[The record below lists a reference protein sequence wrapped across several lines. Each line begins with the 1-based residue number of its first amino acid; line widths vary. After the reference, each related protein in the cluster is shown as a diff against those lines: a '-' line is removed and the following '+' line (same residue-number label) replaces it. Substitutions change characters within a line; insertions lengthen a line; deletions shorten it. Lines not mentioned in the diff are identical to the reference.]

1 MPFYNQVTASKKINE
16 LDEENKKLNSKLEEV
31 LKNQLNEREG
41 FMEIATSINL
51 LKIEQF
57 KINEK
62 INDIRDKFCQKP
74 KLEELSTELST
85 LLEFNGLDKY
95 AENLKFV
102 GVSSIEDLL
111 LLDIN
116 DLNEN
121 GILYMIVKRY
131 YQQLSLLIENRDTLN

>member
-62 INDIRDKFCQKP
+62 ILDIYDKFCQKP

-121 GILYMIVKRY
+121 GILYIDSKKI
-131 YQQLSLLIENRDTLN
+131 LSAAKSAIENRDTLN